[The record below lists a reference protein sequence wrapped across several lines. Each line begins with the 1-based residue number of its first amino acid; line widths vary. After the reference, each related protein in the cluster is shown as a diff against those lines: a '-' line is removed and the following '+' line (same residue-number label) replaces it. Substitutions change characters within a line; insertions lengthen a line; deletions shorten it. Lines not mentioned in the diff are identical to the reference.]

1 MSAAKRQQVL
11 ATLEA
16 DLLADHRAMP
26 ALLEHLEALHAAL
39 GRHDQGQVDTLN
51 GYIQQAV
58 DAMAERA
65 QRRARV
71 LRANRLAEG
80 RGGMA
85 RLLACYPAERANA
98 LRMVWGELGEMLQQC
113 RRLNE
118 RNGRLLAAQCELMD
132 RWLEPSLY
140 TPA

>member
-1 MSAAKRQQVL
+1 
-11 ATLEA
+11 
-16 DLLADHRAMP
+16 
-26 ALLEHLEALHAAL
+26 
-39 GRHDQGQVDTLN
+39 
-51 GYIQQAV
+51 
-58 DAMAERA
+58 MAERA
-65 QRRARV
+65 QRRNRV
-71 LRANRLAEG
+71 LRANRLTEG

-85 RLLACYPAERANA
+85 RLLACYPVDRAHD
-98 LRMVWGELGEMLQQC
+98 LRMVWGELGEMLQEC